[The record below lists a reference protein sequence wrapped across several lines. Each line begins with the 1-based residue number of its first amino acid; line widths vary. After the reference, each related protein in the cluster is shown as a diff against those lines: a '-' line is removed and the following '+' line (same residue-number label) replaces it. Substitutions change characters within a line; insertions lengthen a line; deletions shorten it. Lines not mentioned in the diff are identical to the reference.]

1 MTPDEAAFRAAFKAS
16 GAAPANAGQRYH
28 SSFGVGSGSDAG
40 AALILSGAKT
50 ATSARPADFAGQ
62 PPPGPGSL
70 SILLGAGGVPR
81 AVVETLSMPPSC
93 LEAMDDGFVAAYAE
107 WPDRAAF
114 NAGMLGWYRQ
124 ADPDVG
130 PRSTLLA
137 ERFRVVC
144 LPG

>member
-1 MTPDEAAFRAAFKAS
+1 MTPAEAAFWAAYKTS
-16 GAAPANAGQRYH
+16 GAAPADADQRYH
-28 SSFGVGSGSDAG
+28 SSFGVGAGSDEG

-50 ATSARPADFAGQ
+50 ATSARPADFGDQ

-81 AVVETLSMPPSC
+81 AVVETLSMRPSC

-114 NAGMLGWYRQ
+114 IAGMLDWYRQ
-124 ADPDVG
+124 ADPDFG

-137 ERFRVVC
+137 ERFRVVWV
-144 LPG
+144 PD